1 MSELVSDLDI
11 PTKINNPLLIF
22 PLSLPSTDTEA
33 FSTLWIRILKDQSE
47 FVDLVDEVDVL
58 SFLGDVAASLESF
71 DEFFSAELDVES
83 EDAVSLSLLTES
95 DALPEELA
103 FFP

>member
-11 PTKINNPLLIF
+11 PTKINNPLLIS
-22 PLSLPSTDTEA
+22 PLRLPSTDTEA

-47 FVDLVDEVDVL
+47 LVDLVDEVDVL

-71 DEFFSAELDVES
+71 DELFSAELDVES